1 MTKILIIDD
10 EELIRK
16 RLKKILELDDFN
28 VFTAENGK
36 RGLETYIEQKPDII
50 LLDIKMPGMDG
61 IEVLKNIKKQD
72 LNHHSEV
79 IMITGHGGVESAI
92 DAMRE
97 GAFAYLQKPIDIDEL
112 EIDIQNAIKKLKM
125 HEQLDVHVLALEDR
139 TIELEKTNMK
149 MEGLYRKLRHDYE
162 VAAKVFRNVIR
173 RDDLQLKN
181 VKYMLS
187 SMDIFCGDLAIALP
201 KPNGGLYAFLGDFTG
216 HGLIAAI
223 GAIPVTDIFYAMAR
237 VKAPLIDIILA
248 INKKLKETLP
258 TGLFL
263 AACLGE
269 LDCENGIFSVWN
281 GGNPDILILDKKN
294 NFKTRISSTNLPLGV
309 VSNEMLNPKLEKLE
323 VETGDRIFMYSD
335 GVVETFNSE
344 GLIYGQERFEKCLL
358 NYAPTS
364 TDTLDVLGKE
374 LKNFRGDVEQKD
386 DVTMMEIICTEPEVK
401 KQKADIQSLNKKGWH
416 FSFEIQAETL
426 RSVDS
431 LANLFTKIKDDEVL
445 SSHKEN
451 IYLILSELYTNALDY
466 GVLHIDPG
474 LKKSILGFETYFQE
488 RFSRLNHISDGW
500 IKMAI
505 AYEPE
510 HGPDESG
517 IFMVRM
523 EDSGEGFDYMKK
535 LPKLEE
541 NPAFGGR
548 GIPLLKSLCKNVR
561 YCGKGNCVEIEYE
574 VD

>member
-1 MTKILIIDD
+1 MITILIIDD

-28 VFTAENGK
+28 VITAENGK
-36 RGLETYIEQKPDII
+36 RGIERFIEDKPDII

-61 IEVLKNIKKQD
+61 IEVLKNIKKQNVD
-72 LNHHSEV
+72 HHSEV

-125 HEQLDVHVLALEDR
+125 HEQLDSHVLELEAR
-139 TIELEKTNMK
+139 TIELEKTNME
-149 MEGLYRKLRHDYE
+149 MEGLYRKLRRDYE
-162 VAAKVFRNVIR
+162 IAAKVFRNVIR

-187 SMDIFCGDLAIALP
+187 SMDIFCGDLAVALP
-201 KPNGGLYAFLGDFTG
+201 KSGGGLYAFLGDFTG
-216 HGLIAAI
+216 HGLIAAL
-223 GAIPVTDIFYAMAR
+223 GAIPVTDIFYGKAR
-237 VKAPLIDIILA
+237 VNAPIIDTILA

-269 LDCENGIFSVWN
+269 LDYESGIFSIFN
-281 GGNPDILILDKKN
+281 GGNPDILILDSKN
-294 NFKTRISSTNLPLGV
+294 NLKTKVSSNNLPLGV
-309 VSNEMLNPKLEKLE
+309 VDNEMLKPKLEKIK

-344 GLIYGQERFEKCLL
+344 GDIYGQERFEKCLL
-358 NYAPTS
+358 KFAHTNS
-364 TDTLDVLGKE
+364 DTLEILKE
-374 LKNFRGDVEQKD
+374 ELNNFRGNVEQKD
-386 DVTMMEIICTEPEVK
+386 DVTMMEVICTEHAENKERIDFKSSP
-401 KQKADIQSLNKKGWH
+401 KKGWH

-431 LANLFTKIKDDEVL
+431 LANLFAKIKEDENL

-474 LKKSILGFETYFQE
+474 LKKSIEGFEIYFQE
-488 RFSRLNHISDGW
+488 RFKRLNEISDGW
-500 IKMAI
+500 IKMNI
-505 AYEPE
+505 AYEPDTDDS
-510 HGPDESG
+510 PG
-517 IFMVRM
+517 IFVVRM
-523 EDSGEGFDYMKK
+523 EDSGEGFDYFKK

-548 GIPLLKSLCKNVR
+548 GIPLLRSLCKNVR
-561 YCGKGNCVEIEYE
+561 YCGKGNCVEIEYD
-574 VD
+574 VK